1 MSGSLFKN
9 PCNMY
14 SLFWWE
20 NCRWLVPGLGMWV
33 IGPGQD
39 TSMLQSIWY
48 TPWFSQELWK
58 HRQLRLVSGCNV
70 YFHCSPFLEHHLS
83 PKSQG
88 RVVLGFSLTPNMWC
102 LYQQHPIP
110 QTPTGYATSPWW
122 SYCRFCRLRAQNSSV
137 QMAAM
142 RSWVNHP
149 CDQICKRGDCG
160 SITPSSNS
168 TTQQN
173 WGLNF
178 GNHWLHSQNRTEGK
192 KMEEMC
198 RQRRREVCPASVP

>member
-1 MSGSLFKN
+1 MSGNLFKN
-9 PCNMY
+9 PCNMHP
-14 SLFWWE
+14 LFWWE

-102 LYQQHPIP
+102 RYQQHPTP
-110 QTPTGYATSPWW
+110 QTPRV
-122 SYCRFCRLRAQNSSV
+122 CNKSS
-137 QMAAM
+137 MELL
-142 RSWVNHP
+142 
-149 CDQICKRGDCG
+149 QILQVEG
-160 SITPSSNS
+160 SKLLSSDGS
-168 TTQQN
+168 HEV
-173 WGLNF
+173 L
-178 GNHWLHSQNRTEGK
+178 SQSSLWPNT
-192 KMEEMC
+192 
-198 RQRRREVCPASVP
+198 